1 MRGMRRLRSLLRSES
16 GQDLLEYGMLVS
28 LIAILC
34 YVAVENAGGAVYYAF
49 DGIRIQLSGLPTG
62 VGS

>member
-1 MRGMRRLRSLLRSES
+1 MRGMHRLRRLLRSES
-16 GQDLLEYGMLVS
+16 GQDLLEYGMVAS

-34 YVAVENAGGAVYYAF
+34 YVAIENAGGAVFYVF
-49 DGIRIQLSGLPTG
+49 DGIRVQLNALPTG